1 MSCHAMYKEVRGWQ
15 GSQRREKE
23 KKRRIEK
30 IDRTFDRQT
39 LCRES
44 FKFLRGV
51 GWEEKNRWESWS
63 VSEERLVKSSQTGQ
77 SKVLRD
83 SN

>member
-1 MSCHAMYKEVRGWQ
+1 MYKEVKGWQ

-39 LCRES
+39 LYRES

-63 VSEERLVKSSQTGQ
+63 VSEERLVKSSQTSQ